1 MSNIE
6 MGAIVLQY
14 VGQVAAWHRTNPE
27 TGELRWQPMVVIQCC
42 GGNGDHGY
50 EPPQSISLSGKEA
63 LLALKQAIDEAIKY
77 EI

>member
-6 MGAIVLQY
+6 KGAIVLQY
-14 VGQVAAWHRTNPE
+14 AGQVASWQRTNPE
-27 TGELRWQPMVVIQCC
+27 DGELLWQPMVVIQFS
-42 GGNGDHGY
+42 GGTGDGWH
-50 EPPQSISLSGKEA
+50 EPPQTIRLSGKEA